1 MYSMKN
7 VKNVIKYIIQDND
20 VPMLLG
26 GVGIGKSSIVRSI
39 ASDLANG
46 KKLVK
51 KTNPSAKE
59 FGFLDLR
66 LSQYDVIDLGGL
78 PYIKD
83 GEQKRAMLPNLPTEG
98 EGVLFLDEFAQ
109 CPQSLQKVV
118 GQLFDPIDEIT
129 GVRALGNVSAT
140 ARMEDRFWAVTEQAM
155 ALELINFWCIVLTGL
170 SLLKLNQQQMNWIEW
185 AMENDI
191 HADLIA
197 YISNAPQALMDVD
210 YKALSSAQATPRSWE
225 RVSKRLHRIDGG
237 GVPEAKDSG
246 WLQSFLAI
254 TIGEEQAYELT
265 AFLKMKDDMPNL
277 RDIVA
282 GKDVPVVEQG
292 GLCYLTSMALVETI
306 GSADKMDKETW
317 FGNALKYVES
327 MATPEF
333 SIFFVRSA
341 VKKNPELAETEVF
354 IKFKV
359 DNQNLEIN

>member
-1 MYSMKN
+1 MYSMKK

-26 GVGIGKSSIVRSI
+26 GVGIGKSSIVRAI
-39 ASDLANG
+39 ASDLADG

-129 GVRALGNVSAT
+129 GVRALGTYQLPQGWKIVLGGNRASDGSGANKLLVHCSN
-140 ARMEDRFWAVTEQAM
+140 RV
-155 ALELINFWCIVLTGL
+155 ELIEVEPTAND
-170 SLLKLNQQQMNWIEW
+170 WIEW

-225 RVSKRLHRIDGG
+225 RVSKRLHRIDSG
-237 GVPEAKDSG
+237 GVPEANDSG
-246 WLQSFLAI
+246 WLKNFLAI

-277 RDIVA
+277 RDIVT

-292 GLCYLTSMALVETI
+292 GLCYLTSMALVETV
-306 GSADKMDKETW
+306 GSSDKMDKETW
-317 FGNALKYVES
+317 FGNALSYVKS

-359 DNQNLEIN
+359 DNQDLEIN